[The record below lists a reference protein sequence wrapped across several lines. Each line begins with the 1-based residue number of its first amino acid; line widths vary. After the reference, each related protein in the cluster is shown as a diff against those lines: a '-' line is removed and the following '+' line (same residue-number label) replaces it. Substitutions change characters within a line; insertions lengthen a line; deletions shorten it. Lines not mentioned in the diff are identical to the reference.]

1 MRWCFTRE
9 KMTTHASY
17 IIDKSSRIPGDLNEI
32 GNKCMCA
39 EGFNRLCT
47 PLYSG
52 NLKAWTKNPQCS
64 DGVQPF
70 QEVVAPA

>member
-1 MRWCFTRE
+1 
-9 KMTTHASY
+9 MTTHASY
-17 IIDKSSRIPGDLNEI
+17 IIDKPSRIPGDLNEI